1 MSGDTKRKN
10 KNSASRPARSKASQ
24 ERKFEGIY
32 SNARFVQIAAS
43 LVGHV
48 VQVQVR
54 DGEIFEGVF
63 RTLSPELEIVL
74 EMAHPVERGL
84 SPLGGPLSRLL
95 ASLGNNHPMAGLMIF
110 RLGDV
115 MSLVAPNADLDYATR
130 DSFTDTAISKFNGQ
144 PLEKPLE
151 PWLDGGLEG
160 DALVLDDV
168 APDGDDT
175 NGWDANEMFKTNA
188 EKYGVTTSYDSA
200 LSGYTVKLEP
210 KNTDEYKLQEAK
222 ACKIAQ
228 EIENNPVFKKRTDL
242 ENGDEEDKF
251 SAVVRPSTDPS
262 PPGARYVRRKPLGG
276 PKPLRGTPPP
286 PGGGLPRGGL
296 PSFKGG
302 PPLGSPSPAKTA
314 PHPKHGPPA
323 ASQAP
328 PGTHPF
334 PDLDP
339 ASSPRVNG
347 GGSLSSPGCRPN
359 ADPPVGS
366 SDVPRDGRNAPKLD
380 KEQVA
385 LADGPPCGSEEPVLS
400 PVDHPGDKGAERKGG
415 PPQKGRD
422 QEIEEFKK
430 FSTSI
435 KLDDGSTRE
444 VREAEQ
450 EGEPRSK
457 ELDEAATAKEEADQ
471 LVRRSTLNPNAKE
484 FVLNPNAKAF
494 TPRTLLPLTSPPGV
508 RLGQSS
514 SPLVSHG
521 QGMGPMQQGGPPP
534 QQLVPGQHI
543 ITMTPQYLMQT
554 TPVSVAQFA
563 PSQGP
568 RFRKAMPLVQARH
581 DLPASMHVAAATG
594 QPILAPAAMNNAPQ
608 LMVQYTP
615 TQSMMHPS
623 GPPQATVAYPQAQ
636 CFAPLAQM
644 YPMMGHHRVM
654 SPQPMGMVAAT
665 HTASYGDASHLP
677 QLYMSHHAVMQG
689 GQGGGGPPPHSSPP
703 TPGGGSTPVG
713 GQAPTPPVV
722 YHQPPGQGGAGGGP
736 QGSGGGPQ
744 PPLVLVPHSGG
755 ANTPPHLMPHSPMV
769 PPQLAT
775 AHFVHHQD
783 LWTGLSC
790 HSPPWRLVP
799 VSISGTRSNQRH
811 SNVSRDCQAP
821 GVPQAAATRS
831 MKKSDDFR

>member
-1 MSGDTKRKN
+1 MSGDTKRKS
-10 KNSASRPARSKASQ
+10 KNSARPARSKASQ

-32 SNARFVQIAAS
+32 SNARFVQTAAS

-63 RTLSPELEIVL
+63 RTLSPELEMVL
-74 EMAHPVERGL
+74 EMAHPVDPSMSSHGNC
-84 SPLGGPLSRLL
+84 SPLSRLL
-95 ASLGNNHPMAGLMIF
+95 ASLGNSHPMVGLMIF

-115 MSLVAPNADLDYATR
+115 VSLSAPNADLDFATR

-151 PWLDGGLEG
+151 PWLDGGLDG
-160 DALVLDDV
+160 DGVTLDDV
-168 APDGDDT
+168 VPDGDDT

-251 SAVVRPSTDPS
+251 SAVVRPATDPS
-262 PPGARYVRRKPLGG
+262 PSSARYVRRKPLGG

-286 PGGGLPRGGL
+286 TGGGLPRGGL

-302 PPLGSPSPAKTA
+302 PPPGASSPAK
-314 PHPKHGPPA
+314 PVPPGVPSGVSHPKHGPPPP
-323 ASQAP
+323 AS
-328 PGTHPF
+328 HPMAF
-334 PDLDP
+334 PDLD
-339 ASSPRVNG
+339 SSPRVNG
-347 GGSLSSPGCRPN
+347 
-359 ADPPVGS
+359 
-366 SDVPRDGRNAPKLD
+366 APKLEKD
-380 KEQVA
+380 HGA
-385 LADGPPCGSEEPVLS
+385 LAPLDGPLPPCGPPEEPGLS
-400 PVDHPGDKGAERKGG
+400 PPGEHSGDKGERKG
-415 PPQKGRD
+415 QKGRD

-435 KLDDGSTRE
+435 KLDDGSRE
-444 VREAEQ
+444 GKEVGEE

-457 ELDEAATAKEEADQ
+457 ELDEAATAKEEADR
-471 LVRRSTLNPNAKE
+471 LVRKSTLNPNAKE

-508 RLGQSS
+508 RMPQSS
-514 SPLVSHG
+514 SPLMGGHGG
-521 QGMGPMQQGGPPP
+521 QGMSPMQQQQGAGGQGPPP

-543 ITMTPQYLMQT
+543 ITMAPQYLMPA

-568 RFRKAMPLVQARH
+568 RFRKAMPLVQGRH

-594 QPILAPAAMNNAPQ
+594 QPILAPGALNNAPQ

-623 GPPQATVAYPQAQ
+623 GPPQATVAYPQ

-644 YPMMGHHRVM
+644 YPMMSHHRVM
-654 SPQPMGMVAAT
+654 SPQPMGMVPAT

-677 QLYMSHHAVMQG
+677 QLYMSHHAVLQG
-689 GQGGGGPPPHSSPP
+689 GQSGGGPPPHSSPP

-790 HSPPWRLVP
+790 PSPPWRLVP
-799 VSISGTRSNQRH
+799 VSIAGTRSNQRH

-821 GVPQAAATRS
+821 GS